1 MRRSLFIS
9 SFRFQSLPG
18 SVLALL
24 SFVFVFW
31 LGNFTLLK
39 VGPYF
44 DSNFV
49 SMHTVNDDSWIEGGD
64 ILLLGD
70 SRAQQ
75 GLVPDEFK
83 SAFAQRGVKLKAFN
97 LGRPGMQV
105 PFTYFFSKRAQETS
119 EHPPKVIVVNFSFYL
134 LGGQQWMENVYW
146 AYYRPSFSEAYQSCM
161 MQLLQCPDAAEWWF
175 RTRLPAWMFKSRAN
189 SFIREAISSPTSL
202 KTQLAG
208 IYNMQRLA
216 RFDVA
221 RGYLSRGFS
230 HITQDDVAP
239 HQYITGIERGYST
252 YLKYLNQMLTEFSAA
267 GVEVYVF
274 RFPWPESRKMKKVS
288 SKY

>member
-1 MRRSLFIS
+1 
-9 SFRFQSLPG
+9 
-18 SVLALL
+18 
-24 SFVFVFW
+24 
-31 LGNFTLLK
+31 
-39 VGPYF
+39 
-44 DSNFV
+44 
-49 SMHTVNDDSWIEGGD
+49 
-64 ILLLGD
+64 
-70 SRAQQ
+70 
-75 GLVPDEFK
+75 
-83 SAFAQRGVKLKAFN
+83 
-97 LGRPGMQV
+97 
-105 PFTYFFSKRAQETS
+105 
-119 EHPPKVIVVNFSFYL
+119 
-134 LGGQQWMENVYW
+134 MENVYW

-267 GVEVYVF
+267 GVEVYIQI
-274 RFPWPESRKMKKVS
+274 PWPESRKNEEGFIEVLDYYWDLIKTVNYEGSNVHFLDEIYFWPNENFVDPLHLNHPGAIRLSRELVS
-288 SKY
+288 RIATKTNHFKTEN